1 MPLLPAAVTTGGT
14 PPISIIGRS
23 ESTDSLPS
31 DRSEHGWS
39 TGSLSTGAAAA
50 PGWQASGWCATDRA
64 GGSPASVSPSS
75 TSPPTPPQKK
85 SVPPS
90 PLSRD
95 CRNAPS
101 SASSPDMNPHLSPMP
116 AYKTIEEVVTKRQI
130 VCDNCER
137 CVHMPPVPVV
147 QPPTL
152 ALWAHGHAHAMQAMQ
167 RKPGGHEDWRVLLGR
182 VPMERELCTTRP
194 PPVVSFRPRP
204 HASDDRAG
212 AVTFDDDRRHA
223 CSRAAQEGRCS
234 RARSDYSSTSTR
246 FPVPSVGCARRI
258 QNLFFSQIFSAVD
271 GPLADSSV
279 PPLPF

>member
-1 MPLLPAAVTTGGT
+1 MTPQVAAPVRIEGFNPPPKMPESQPVIRRNPASFPTVLEQATALKVENNADSQRQLAEMMARLKARKAGSARGRPVPLLPAAVTTGGT
-14 PPISIIGRS
+14 PPIFIMGRS

-39 TGSLSTGAAAA
+39 TGSVSAAAA
-50 PGWQASGWCATDRA
+50 PGWQASGWCETDRA

-137 CVHMPPVPVV
+137 QCSASPVDTKTGV
-147 QPPTL
+147 
-152 ALWAHGHAHAMQAMQ
+152 
-167 RKPGGHEDWRVLLGR
+167 
-182 VPMERELCTTRP
+182 
-194 PPVVSFRPRP
+194 F
-204 HASDDRAG
+204 
-212 AVTFDDDRRHA
+212 
-223 CSRAAQEGRCS
+223 CSGECQWSAN
-234 RARSDYSSTSTR
+234 
-246 FPVPSVGCARRI
+246 FARRDLR
-258 QNLFFSQIFSAVD
+258 QW
-271 GPLADSSV
+271 
-279 PPLPF
+279 